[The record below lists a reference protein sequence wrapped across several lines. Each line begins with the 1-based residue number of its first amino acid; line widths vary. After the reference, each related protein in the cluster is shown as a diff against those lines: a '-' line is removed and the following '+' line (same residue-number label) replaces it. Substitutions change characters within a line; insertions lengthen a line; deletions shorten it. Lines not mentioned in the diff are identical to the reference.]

1 MDADRPRIALAVSAI
16 GGIVTAIAVYQPF
29 YGLGITPAGV
39 SVAAQ
44 AVSSVPGLSQYGGR
58 IASEAA
64 PLAGR
69 SLVGVTAHQAL
80 HNISVALLVIAAV
93 AIVVSLVG
101 LVSTRPVL
109 PADAGQLLV
118 GIGFVGALLIVFRM
132 VDRPDAAPELF
143 TLTLRPGAYM
153 ALIGCAAI
161 AAGGLWPARARTLV
175 DAPAEPANVWSEL
188 SGWTPS

>member
-44 AVSSVPGLSQYGGR
+44 AVSSVPGLSEYGGR

-101 LVSTRPVL
+101 LVEHASGAARRRRAVARRDRLRGGAPDRLPDGRPPGRGSRAL
-109 PADAGQLLV
+109 HADAASRRLH
-118 GIGFVGALLIVFRM
+118 GAHRVRG
-132 VDRPDAAPELF
+132 DRG
-143 TLTLRPGAYM
+143 RGAV
-153 ALIGCAAI
+153 AGACAHAC
-161 AAGGLWPARARTLV
+161 
-175 DAPAEPANVWSEL
+175 
-188 SGWTPS
+188 